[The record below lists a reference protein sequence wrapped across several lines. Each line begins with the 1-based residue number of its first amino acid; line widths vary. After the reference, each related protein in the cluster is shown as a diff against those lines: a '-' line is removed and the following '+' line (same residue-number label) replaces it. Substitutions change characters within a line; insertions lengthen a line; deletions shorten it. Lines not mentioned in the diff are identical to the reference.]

1 MIKLIVKLFI
11 VASALIYTSCLFAGQ
26 SLTALADPQAAPNFT
41 LQDMDGVKHCY
52 SYFPI
57 LIDKDKYGKTRDE
70 VYEELKKHNIFGR
83 RYFYP
88 LISQFPTYR
97 GLESAQPGKMPV
109 AETITEEV
117 LCLPIFPDLDKRS
130 TNSPTTQL

>member
-1 MIKLIVKLFI
+1 LQLKYVDGAIAKRKAIAESYREKLKGIQGI
-11 VASALIYTSCLFAGQ
+11 SCLEEMQ
-26 SLTALADPQAAPNFT
+26 
-41 LQDMDGVKHCY
+41 GVKHCY

-57 LIDKDKYGKTRDE
+57 LIDKERYGKTRDE
-70 VYEELKKHNIFGR
+70 VYEELKKHHVFGR

-109 AETITEEV
+109 AERVTEEV
-117 LCLPIFPDLDKRS
+117 ICLPIYPDLDIDSPDRISAILKR
-130 TNSPTTQL
+130 